1 MKLTLKKPDGHYKT
15 GVIILL
21 HSCIWILFFLLP
33 LLLHPPFEN
42 RLFSKSG
49 IIIGEIRLR
58 NLRFNLYHTI
68 CDLLLIGI
76 FYLNA
81 YALLPGFLKKRKK
94 GKFILSQILIFAG
107 FVLVTTL
114 LFKLFVGAAPR
125 IPVNPLYEGR
135 TGLYPGTDF
144 IHQRTRT
151 PLFIIYTR
159 HVLPYVLIL
168 LASIA
173 YRLIIDR
180 LKTDRLAKEKENENL
195 KTELQLLRSQ
205 ISPHFMFNVLNN
217 MVSLARKQSD
227 QLETSLIKL
236 SSLMRYML
244 FEVREDKVPL
254 SKEIEYLQSYID
266 LQEQRF
272 RGTVTVKTDLVNDYK
287 DYVIEPML
295 LIPFVENAFKHG
307 TGLIE
312 HAEIDIRLKIVN
324 EVLCFFV
331 SNKYEYDRQETKDKT
346 SGIGLANVRKRLNL
360 LYGNLHQLDIIKKEH
375 WHTISLRLNLN

>member
-1 MKLTLKKPDGHYKT
+1 
-15 GVIILL
+15 
-21 HSCIWILFFLLP
+21 
-33 LLLHPPFEN
+33 
-42 RLFSKSG
+42 
-49 IIIGEIRLR
+49 
-58 NLRFNLYHTI
+58 
-68 CDLLLIGI
+68 
-76 FYLNA
+76 
-81 YALLPGFLKKRKK
+81 
-94 GKFILSQILIFAG
+94 
-107 FVLVTTL
+107 
-114 LFKLFVGAAPR
+114 
-125 IPVNPLYEGR
+125 
-135 TGLYPGTDF
+135 
-144 IHQRTRT
+144 
-151 PLFIIYTR
+151 
-159 HVLPYVLIL
+159 
-168 LASIA
+168 
-173 YRLIIDR
+173 
-180 LKTDRLAKEKENENL
+180 
-195 KTELQLLRSQ
+195 
-205 ISPHFMFNVLNN
+205 

-331 SNKYEYDRQETKDKT
+331 SNKYEYDGQETKDKT

>member
-1 MKLTLKKPDGHYKT
+1 MGD
-15 GVIILL
+15 
-21 HSCIWILFFLLP
+21 
-33 LLLHPPFEN
+33 
-42 RLFSKSG
+42 
-49 IIIGEIRLR
+49 IRFR

-81 YALLPGFLKKRKK
+81 YGLLPGFIKKRRT
-94 GKFILSQILIFAG
+94 GQFILLQILILVG
-107 FVLVTTL
+107 FILTTTL
-114 LFKLFVGAAPR
+114 LFRLFVGTRPFVELNTLHHGVTNTFPEADFVHHESR
-125 IPVNPLYEGR
+125 NP
-135 TGLYPGTDF
+135 F
-144 IHQRTRT
+144 
-151 PLFIIYTR
+151 FIIYTR

-168 LASIA
+168 VASIA

-180 LKTDRLAKEKENENL
+180 VIAGRLAKEKENENL

-227 QLETSLIKL
+227 QLESSLIKL

-272 RGTVTVKTDLVNDYK
+272 RGMVTVKTDLVNDYK
-287 DYVIEPML
+287 DYIIEPML

-324 EVLCFFV
+324 DVLCFFV
-331 SNKYEYDRQETKDKT
+331 SNKYEQDGQEVKDKT
-346 SGIGLANVRKRLNL
+346 SGIGLVNVRKRLDL
-360 LYGNLHQLDIIKKEH
+360 LYGNLHQLDIIKQEN

>member
-1 MKLTLKKPDGHYKT
+1 MKFALRKSDGHYKT
-15 GVIILL
+15 GIIILL

-42 RLFSKSG
+42 RLFTKG
-49 IIIGEIRLR
+49 GVIIDESPFR

-68 CDLLLIGI
+68 CDLLLVGI

-81 YALLPGFLKKRKK
+81 YELLPRLINKRKI
-94 GKFILSQILIFAG
+94 GKFILGQVLIFLG
-107 FVLVTTL
+107 FIFTTAL
-114 LFKLFVGAAPR
+114 LFR
-125 IPVNPLYEGR
+125 
-135 TGLYPGTDF
+135 
-144 IHQRTRT
+144 
-151 PLFIIYTR
+151 LFIGVQPQPHFPLPAEAAGVLSKTSFIPPHPRAPFFFIYIK

-168 LASIA
+168 VASIA

-244 FEVREDKVPL
+244 FEVREDKVLL

-266 LQEQRF
+266 LQKQRF
-272 RGTVTVKTDLVNDYK
+272 RGTVTVKTDLENDYK

-324 EVLCFFV
+324 DVLCFFV
-331 SNKYEYDRQETKDKT
+331 SNKYDLDGQEVRDKT
-346 SGIGLANVRKRLNL
+346 SGIGLVNVKKRLSL
-360 LYGNLHQLDIIKKEH
+360 LYGDFHQLDIIKKDH
-375 WHTISLRLNLN
+375 WHTVSLRLNLN